1 MVPSLRDKQK
11 ASARIASLVNL
22 SFDKTKTERDFNCE
36 VITGVLDSL
45 DIQYRIKRFSESEE
59 SSEMVLD
66 CAATPIAEL
75 SAIRARLIQSGYP
88 VEISITDNARL
99 IT

>member
-1 MVPSLRDKQK
+1 
-11 ASARIASLVNL
+11 VNL
-22 SFDKTKTERDFNCE
+22 SFDKTETESEFSCE
-36 VITGVLDSL
+36 AITAVLDSL

-59 SSEMVLD
+59 RSEFVLD

-75 SAIRARLIQSGYP
+75 SAIRARLLESGYP